1 MILSKHSKIKQN
13 KGCQHRGIAASHLSA
28 SWPIASR
35 YLFRSSNRE
44 IPQGF
49 RTRRNDMPR
58 SACSGNRSC
67 RLGRVGVFRYVGM
80 TTKSLR
86 MIFPEPAK
94 CFCEWRWSWVL
105 NRSTSV
111 QARDLATWRLNAI
124 CWPQTAWVTKWWNDH
139 LHLTVLYIQ
148 QTKTCHRVWLIWL
161 QKHVLKNHATP
172 KKMETCFSKEET
184 TKCQVPSA
192 WHHLFQSFEIEDEM
206 RLGVLDCGSTH
217 ESKIPMMISY
227 DWKRPENLGRRGSVR
242 SSCGK

>member
-124 CWPQTAWVTKWWNDH
+124 CWPK
-139 LHLTVLYIQ
+139 LHEWRNGEMTISISLFCTYNKL
-148 QTKTCHRVWLIWL
+148 R
-161 QKHVLKNHATP
+161 HATEYGWSDFKNMSWRIMPPP

-217 ESKIPMMISY
+217 ESKILWWSHMI
-227 DWKRPENLGRRGSVR
+227 GRDL
-242 SSCGK
+242 KI